1 MHHNSADVVTML
13 IVISP
18 AKTLDYESPATVSDH
33 SSPDFLD
40 RSQLLVDEL
49 RELTPPQVSELM
61 GISAKLGDLNFGRYL
76 EWGLPFTPS
85 NAKQAVLAFKGDV
98 YTGLEAETLS
108 RDDLLWAQDHLRI
121 LSGLYGLLRPLDL
134 MQPYRLE
141 MGTKFAN
148 SRGKNLYEFWGSTI
162 TDALNVALA
171 KEAQPVLINLAS
183 NEYFKSVNRSRLAA
197 EIITPVFKDLK
208 GGKYKI
214 ISFFA
219 KKARGMMT
227 GYIIRNRIADPEQI
241 KQFDVGGYAYNPAM
255 SSASEWVFT
264 RAEGAE

>member
-1 MHHNSADVVTML
+1 ML

-18 AKTLDYESPATVSDH
+18 AKTLDYETPPVVADH
-33 SSPDFLD
+33 SMPGFL
-40 RSQLLVDEL
+40 SQSREL
-49 RELTPPQVSELM
+49 IEQLRQLTPPQVSELM
-61 GISAKLGDLNFGRYL
+61 GISDKLGDLNFGRFL
-76 EWGLPFTPS
+76 EWSQPFTPD

-98 YTGLEAETLS
+98 YTGLEAEKLS
-108 RDDLLWAQDHLRI
+108 RDELLWAQDHLRI

-148 SRGKNLYEFWGSTI
+148 TRGKNLYEFWGSTI
-162 TDALNVALA
+162 TDALNEVMARE
-171 KEAQPVLINLAS
+171 KHPVLINLAS
-183 NEYFKSVNRSRLAA
+183 NEYFKSVAPKKLNA
-197 EIITPVFKDLK
+197 EIITPVFKDMK

-227 GYIIRNRIADPEQI
+227 GYIIRNRITDPEQI
-241 KQFDVGGYAYNPAM
+241 KEFDLGGYSYNPAM
-255 SSASEWVFT
+255 SSSREWVFV